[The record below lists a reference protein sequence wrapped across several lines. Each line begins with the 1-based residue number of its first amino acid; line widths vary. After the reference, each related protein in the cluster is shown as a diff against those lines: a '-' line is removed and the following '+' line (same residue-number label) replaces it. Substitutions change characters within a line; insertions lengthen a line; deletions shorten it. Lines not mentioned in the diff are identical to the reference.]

1 MFILMGISLYTSR
14 LVLATLGA
22 EDYGIYNIVGS
33 VIVLF
38 GFINNALSGSTR
50 RFINFSLGQGDE
62 GYAQQIFSASLTI
75 HFIICCIIILL
86 GETVGLWFLNTYL
99 NIPDTRMEA
108 ANWVY
113 QFSIMATCIG
123 IIGTPFEASIVAYE
137 KMSIYAYISIA
148 EAILKLLIVFLLL
161 NTHFDK
167 LIFYSFLI
175 LAVNISITLCKWTY
189 CLKKIRICKIQWS
202 NNHGLLK
209 RIASFSGWSLFGQIA
224 YIGSTTGLNMII
236 NMFYGVLLN
245 AAIGIAQQINSAI
258 YNFVSNFQTAFN
270 PQLVQTYS
278 ANNLAEHRILI
289 SRASRLSFILIFLIV
304 LPLCINI
311 NYFLHLWLK
320 DVPQYTESITLLI
333 LVFSI
338 FEAIGTPL
346 WMSMQAIGDIKTYQ
360 IIISAINL
368 LLLLISIAALKFGAD
383 IEIIFSIKLII
394 GIIIYFFRLVHI
406 LPKINYHLSSYVKD
420 VLLPIIAISLF
431 STTLS
436 LLVHFN
442 ILDENVNFIFTSL
455 TSICVSVMLFY
466 IIGIT
471 KHERHVINT
480 IITKYLFYNKPK

>member
-1 MFILMGISLYTSR
+1 MKTKSILIT
-14 LVLATLGA
+14 VALALSALCMNAQPRALGARIGATGFDVSYQHTLGKK
-22 EDYGIYNIVGS
+22 N
-33 VIVLF
+33 
-38 GFINNALSGSTR
+38 FIQTDLSLD
-50 RFINFSLGQGDE
+50 F
-62 GYAQQIFSASLTI
+62 GYAASSA
-75 HFIICCIIILL
+75 
-86 GETVGLWFLNTYL
+86 
-99 NIPDTRMEA
+99 P
-108 ANWVY
+108 
-113 QFSIMATCIG
+113 G
-123 IIGTPFEASIVAYE
+123 IKGT
-137 KMSIYAYISIA
+137 
-148 EAILKLLIVFLLL
+148 
-161 NTHFDK
+161 
-167 LIFYSFLI
+167 
-175 LAVNISITLCKWTY
+175 
-189 CLKKIRICKIQWS
+189 
-202 NNHGLLK
+202 
-209 RIASFSGWSLFGQIA
+209 
-224 YIGSTTGLNMII
+224 
-236 NMFYGVLLN
+236 
-245 AAIGIAQQINSAI
+245 AI

-368 LLLLISIAALKFGAD
+368 LLLLISIAALKFGAN